1 MEQLFDLVLTS
12 LWAPATYAKFA
23 FLAVTAPFWWPLA
36 KVMYREI
43 LPALN
48 ASPDASLVRRPAG
61 ARIRSH
67 HPLASHRMRRSAQS
81 GAGFAG
87 RGRAR

>member
-36 KVMYREI
+36 RVMYKEM

-48 ASPDASLVRRPAG
+48 ASADERTRRPPG
-61 ARIRSH
+61 EDPFMNI
-67 HPLASHRMRRSAQS
+67 PLASYRARAARG
-81 GAGFAG
+81 GAAYGR
-87 RGRAR
+87 RGR